1 MKALAIDCACSRL
14 TVAAKNEDKTCTA
27 IYDIGMRQSEIL
39 VPSLDYVLEKCGLE
53 KSELDYT
60 TLTIGP
66 GSFTGLRLGIS
77 ALKAIEFAF
86 GTPVYGISSLEAYA
100 FPYAQF
106 GLPVLACID
115 ANKDRFFAGV
125 YQDGQPV
132 LADGDYDIPTLA
144 ENLKSESKITLAGF
158 EKDTTKLKEL
168 LGAALPQT
176 ELLKLPVTAVTTESL
191 FALAENKKTAGIS
204 PLQDYDGPVYLR
216 ASEAELK
223 LSTSSKA

>member
-39 VPSLDYVLEKCGLE
+39 VPSLDYVLEKCGLQ

-77 ALKAIEFAF
+77 ALKAIECAF
-86 GTPVYGISSLEAYA
+86 GTPVYGISSLETYA
-100 FPYAQF
+100 FPYSPL
-106 GLPVLACID
+106 GLPVLSCID
-115 ANKDRFFAGV
+115 ANKDRFFAGL
-125 YQDGQPV
+125 YKDGQPV

-144 ENLKSESKITLAGF
+144 ENLKTESKLILAGF
-158 EKDTTKLKEL
+158 EKDTNKLKEL
-168 LGAALPQT
+168 LGSALPDT
-176 ELLKLPVTAVTTESL
+176 ELIKLPVTSVTTESL
-191 FALAENKKTAGIS
+191 FTLAEKMRNKGTPS
-204 PLQDYDGPVYLR
+204 LQDYDGPIYLR
-216 ASEAELK
+216 ASEAEIKLK
-223 LSTSSKA
+223 Q

>member
-39 VPSLDYVLEKCGLE
+39 VPSLDYVLEKCGLQ

-77 ALKAIEFAF
+77 ALKAIECAF
-86 GTPVYGISSLEAYA
+86 GTPVYGISSLETYA
-100 FPYAQF
+100 FPYTQF

-115 ANKDRFFAGV
+115 ANKDRFFAGL
-125 YQDGQPV
+125 YKDGHPV

-144 ENLKSESKITLAGF
+144 ENLKSESKIILAGF
-158 EKDTTKLKEL
+158 EKDTNKLKEL
-168 LGAALPQT
+168 LGSALPDT
-176 ELLKLPVTAVTTESL
+176 ELIKLPVTSVTTESL
-191 FALAENKKTAGIS
+191 FSLAEKMLNKGTPS
-204 PLQDYDGPVYLR
+204 LQDYDGPIYLR
-216 ASEAELK
+216 ASEAEIKLK
-223 LSTSSKA
+223 Q

>member
-27 IYDIGMRQSEIL
+27 IYDIGMRQSETL
-39 VPSLDYVLEKCGLE
+39 VPSLDYIMEKCGLE
-53 KSELDYT
+53 KGQLDYT
-60 TLTIGP
+60 TLTVGP

-77 ALKAIEFAF
+77 ALKAIECAF

-100 FPYAQF
+100 FPYEAF

-125 YQDGQPV
+125 YTNGQST
-132 LADGDYDIPTLA
+132 LEDGDYDIPTLA
-144 ENLKSESKITLAGF
+144 EKLKDTPKIILAGF
-158 EKDTTKLKEL
+158 EKDTTKLKSL
-168 LGAALPQT
+168 LSAALPQT
-176 ELLKLPVTAVTTESL
+176 ELLQIPVCAVTTDSL

-216 ASEAELK
+216 ASEAEIK
-223 LSTSSKA
+223 LTTS